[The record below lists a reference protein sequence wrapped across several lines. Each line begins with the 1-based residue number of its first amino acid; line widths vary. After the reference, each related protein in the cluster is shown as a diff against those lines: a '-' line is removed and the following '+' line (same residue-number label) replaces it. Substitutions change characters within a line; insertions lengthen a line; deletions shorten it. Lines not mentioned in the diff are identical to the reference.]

1 MLHGMQ
7 QECVCLSG
15 PCDAKLGSLRLS
27 FSEMELTQSIRKCGS
42 QEHCT
47 KIVHTQ
53 VSQSIPH
60 LHKAQAP
67 SLEGEEGDK
76 MGWEGEGEKGL
87 EEEGEGACS
96 SLGLHSYEGMGGEV
110 RMLAYLP
117 ANRSSTMPPLLS
129 RDDCLR
135 LFSPLFDNG
144 WIG

>member
-76 MGWEGEGEKGL
+76 MGWE
-87 EEEGEGACS
+87 EEGGEVRAFS
-96 SLGLHSYEGMGGEV
+96 LLGLHSYEGMGGEV